1 MKQPQ
6 LYVFAGPNGA
16 GKSTLSASM
25 LLPDTPIFDGDK
37 EFALLKKQF
46 PSTDSGNLYEAVNGH
61 IFSVWKDKAK
71 TLSVD
76 CAFETNFRSSEVMNS
91 VAEFKKSGYQT
102 RLIFFGLDSLE
113 ASIERVK
120 LRVASGGHQ
129 VSLDNIKANY
139 EMGLENLT
147 KFYHDFHSVHI
158 VKSFASNEL
167 DNKLTSYLT
176 IENGSVKEQAELIP
190 NWANELIKV
199 IEVNQSAKITDN
211 QQPEHNEEN
220 KKVNSRRI
228 GR

>member
-25 LLPDTPIFDGDK
+25 LLPGTPIFDGDK
-37 EFALLKKQF
+37 EFALLKKEF
-46 PSTDSGNLYEAVNGH
+46 PSTDSGDLYDAVNGH
-61 IFSVWKDKAK
+61 VFSDWKNKAK
-71 TLSVD
+71 TQSTD
-76 CAFETNFRSSEVMNS
+76 CAFETNFRSSDVMNS
-91 VAEFKKSGYQT
+91 VAEFIKSGYQT

-120 LRVASGGHQ
+120 LRVANGGHQ

-139 EMGLENLT
+139 EMGLRNLT
-147 KFYHDFHSVHI
+147 KYYQDFDSVHI

-167 DNKLTSYLT
+167 DKKLTSYLT
-176 IENGSVKEQAELIP
+176 IESGTIKEQAELIP
-190 NWANELIKV
+190 NWANELIKA
-199 IEVNQSAKITDN
+199 IELNQAAKIIDN
-211 QQPEHNEEN
+211 QQRQQDQDD
-220 KKVNSRRI
+220 KKYQSRRI